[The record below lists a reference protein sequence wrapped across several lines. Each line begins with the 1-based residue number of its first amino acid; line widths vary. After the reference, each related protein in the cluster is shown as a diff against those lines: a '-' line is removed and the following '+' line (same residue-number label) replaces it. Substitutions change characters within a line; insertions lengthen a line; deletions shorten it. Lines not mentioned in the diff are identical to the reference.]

1 MPMYGKSNPQQ
12 LAMINGLASQAKATI
27 KRTNMK
33 PMQSARYDDVL
44 VVGKRA
50 DAGWILTGGF
60 Q

>member
-1 MPMYGKSNPQQ
+1 
-12 LAMINGLASQAKATI
+12 
-27 KRTNMK
+27 
-33 PMQSARYDDVL
+33 MQSARYDDVL